1 MPVQI
6 IGLEELEKHLK
17 KCATLDDVRTVVKK
31 HGSKLHDKIVE
42 NAEFKGHY
50 EGNTFVPPT
59 GATKQSVSGRIVDGG
74 MTYETGPK
82 THYSPY
88 LEYGT
93 RFMDAQPF
101 VKPSFDEVKDDFKED
116 LKKLMK

>member
-31 HGSKLHDKIVE
+31 HGANLQNKIVE
-42 NAEFKGHY
+42 NAEFVKGY
-50 EGNTFVPPT
+50 QT
-59 GATKQSVSGRIVDGG
+59 GATRQSVSGRIVDGG

-88 LEYGT
+88 LN
-93 RFMDAQPF
+93 RA
-101 VKPSFDEVKDDFKED
+101 VA
-116 LKKLMK
+116 